1 MPHTEATHNGLTMLS
16 GSASADELAALV
28 QAAPDALPPASEP
41 PASVAAELP
50 DPDDHLEIPGEA
62 DPPKD
67 GFREW
72 IDPETKKNLD
82 LRRKGPRRIKQLW
95 EQNQTLKQQLEDA
108 KRSTPPV
115 VAPVTAPPAAP
126 PVAATPS
133 TTDAPDPEPDPSN
146 TTIYPDGQFDRKFL
160 KDQARWEARQE
171 LQAQAAK
178 TREAETSA
186 QRRTDEQ
193 KLAAELQTGAQQYEA
208 AKVAA
213 RAKYPD
219 FDQVLGATTVGLSPV
234 MNHAILTS
242 PHSAEIA
249 YHLATHPEDAQSI
262 LTETALISDPRQM
275 PLVRRTLEALVSH
288 ASPAVTTPKPPP
300 PAPPRSAA
308 PPPAQPVGGGSHAG
322 EISIESQSVSE
333 IAAQLRREEL
343 ASRRRGVA
351 LAS

>member
-1 MPHTEATHNGLTMLS
+1 MAHTEATHNGLTMLS

-28 QAAPDALPPASEP
+28 QAAPDAPPPASEP

-50 DPDDHLEIPGEA
+50 DPDAHLEIPGEA

-108 KRSTPPV
+108 KRSTPV
-115 VAPVTAPPAAP
+115 AAPVTVPPAAP
-126 PVAATPS
+126 PVAATQ

-146 TTIYPDGQFDRKFL
+146 TTTYPDGQFDRKFL

-193 KLAAELQTGAQQYEA
+193 KLAAELQAGAQQYET

-219 FDQVLGATTVGLSPV
+219 FDQVMGATTVQTSPV

-262 LTETALISDPRQM
+262 LTETALMTDPRQM

-288 ASPAVTTPKPPP
+288 ATPAPATQKPAPP